1 MIASELM
8 ETDAPTLSPDDPI
21 QRAAEL
27 LTTYEHSSLPVLD
40 EDGRVIGAVGEYDL
54 LALALPTA
62 ATESSG
68 LSYLPR
74 CYGLRTLSDD
84 DLQDLTVHDIMRT
97 EGYVTVEEDEL
108 AAQAALLIMRQHQP
122 QVFVTA
128 DGKYVGRLC
137 RKVIINELV
146 NPTLG
151 VACHP

>member
-8 ETDAPTLSPDDPI
+8 DTDAPTLSPDDSI

-27 LTTYEHSSLPVLD
+27 LTTYEHSNLPVLD
-40 EDGRVIGAVGEYDL
+40 EDGSVIGSLGEYDL
-54 LALALPTA
+54 LALTLPTS
-62 ATESSG
+62 ATDVSR

-74 CYGLRTLSDD
+74 CYGLRDLSDE

-97 EGYVTVEEDEL
+97 EDYVTIEEDDL

-122 QVFVTA
+122 QVFVTSG
-128 DGKYVGRLC
+128 GKYVGRLC
-137 RKVIINELV
+137 RKIIINELV